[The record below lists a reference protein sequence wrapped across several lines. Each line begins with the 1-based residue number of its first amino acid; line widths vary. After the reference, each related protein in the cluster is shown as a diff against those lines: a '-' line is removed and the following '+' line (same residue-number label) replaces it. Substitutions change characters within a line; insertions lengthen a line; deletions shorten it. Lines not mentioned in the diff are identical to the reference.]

1 MQLKTTLLAA
11 AIVAA
16 SLAVQPFQAAQAGT
30 ANANMNVKITIQNAC
45 DSTVTAGDMDFG
57 TAGPLTTKVD
67 TTSTI
72 NVTCTK
78 GAIFSVGLDGGS
90 ANNVNARVMSD
101 GSGNTVGYQLY
112 SDSGRTTVWGNT
124 AGSMP
129 SETGTGTSQ
138 DITVYGEVPVQN
150 TPPAGDYSD
159 IVAVVVT
166 Y

>member
-1 MQLKTTLLAA
+1 MQFKTALLAA
-11 AIVAA
+11 SIVAA
-16 SLAVQPFQAAQAGT
+16 GLAVQPFRCAQAAT
-30 ANANMNVKITIQNAC
+30 ANTDMNVKITIQDAC
-45 DSTVTAGDMDFG
+45 DSTVTASDMDFS

-78 GAIFSVGLDGGS
+78 GATFTVGLDGGGA
-90 ANNVNARVMSD
+90 ANINARVMSD

-112 SDSGRTTVWGNT
+112 SDPARTTVWGNT

-129 SETGTGTSQ
+129 SQTGTGTSQ
-138 DITVYGEVPVQN
+138 DITVYGEVPAQN
-150 TPPAGDYSD
+150 TPPAGNYSD
-159 IVAVVVT
+159 TVAVVVT